1 MAWKTIDRNEQVI
14 ETDAP
19 PVLSEA
25 VRTKIQSF
33 FARYDTKRAALL
45 PALHIV
51 QNTLGYIS
59 WQSMA
64 EIAELL
70 DIHPSSVFDTVS
82 FYTHFWTK
90 PRGQKVVTACRSIT
104 CELMGGKDVL
114 AAIKSH
120 IGIGEHETTAD
131 GKFSLAT
138 EECLAGCDHA
148 PCLLI
153 NEKLHKCVK
162 AADVPRLLDDAR
174 NDQLDVP
181 RSTLFDAPA
190 NSDGTNG

>member
-1 MAWKTIDRNEQVI
+1 MAWETIDRNEQVI
-14 ETDAP
+14 ESDAP

-25 VRTKIQSF
+25 VREKIQSF
-33 FARYDTKRAALL
+33 FVRYDTKRAALL

-90 PRGQKVVTACRSIT
+90 PRGEKVVTACRSIT
-104 CELMGGKDVL
+104 CELMGGKEVL
-114 AAIKSH
+114 AAIKGH

-153 NEKLHKCVK
+153 NEKLHKRVK
-162 AADVPRLLDDAR
+162 AADVPRLLDDAM
-174 NDQLDVP
+174 NDKLDVP
-181 RSTLFDAPA
+181 RSTLFDAPT
-190 NSDGTNG
+190 NSDGTDG

>member
-1 MAWKTIDRNEQVI
+1 MAWETIDRNEQVI
-14 ETDAP
+14 ESDAP

-25 VRTKIQSF
+25 VREKIQSF
-33 FARYDTKRAALL
+33 FVRYDTKRAALL

-90 PRGQKVVTACRSIT
+90 PRGEKVVTACRSIT
-104 CELMGGKDVL
+104 CELMGGKEVL
-114 AAIKSH
+114 AAIKRH

-153 NEKLHKCVK
+153 NEKLHKRVK
-162 AADVPRLLDDAR
+162 AADVPRLLDDAM
-174 NDQLDVP
+174 NDKLDVP
-181 RSTLFDAPA
+181 RSTLFDAPT
-190 NSDGTNG
+190 NSDGTDG